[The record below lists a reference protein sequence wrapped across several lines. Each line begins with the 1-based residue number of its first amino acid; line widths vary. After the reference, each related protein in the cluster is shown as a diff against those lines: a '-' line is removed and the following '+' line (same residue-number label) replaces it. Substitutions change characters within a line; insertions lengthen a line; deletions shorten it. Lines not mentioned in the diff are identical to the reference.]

1 MSGSTVYLHDC
12 MKELLLSGIDR
23 VSHVT
28 FFVEKEGMV
37 RIPFNE
43 FVRLT
48 DDIRVNAKVLGDIQR
63 LLGIFGDKFCFVYN
77 DGSIGYI
84 YAKTDKETDEYY
96 GMVTIDPVGEN
107 TRWESYN
114 DEHKRSVIRKIL
126 HL

>member
-12 MKELLLSGIDR
+12 MKELLLSGIDK

-48 DDIRVNAKVLGDIQR
+48 DDIRVNTKVLGDIQR
-63 LLGIFGDKFCFVYN
+63 ILAIFGDNFCFVYN
-77 DGSIGYI
+77 DGSIRYI
-84 YAKTDKETDEYY
+84 YAVDKEADGYY

-107 TRWESYN
+107 TRWDSYN
-114 DEHKRSVIRKIL
+114 DERKRSVIRKIL

>member
-12 MKELLLSGIDR
+12 MKELLLSGIDE

-48 DDIRVNAKVLGDIQR
+48 DDIRVNTKVLGDIQR
-63 LLGIFGDKFCFVYN
+63 LLGIFGDNFCFVYD
-77 DGSIGYI
+77 DGSIRYI
-84 YAKTDKETDEYY
+84 YAVDKEADEYY
-96 GMVTIDPVGEN
+96 GMVTIDPVGES
-107 TRWESYN
+107 TRWDSYD

>member
-1 MSGSTVYLHDC
+1 MSESTVYLHDC
-12 MKELLLSGIDR
+12 MKELLLSGIDN

-28 FFVEKEGMV
+28 FFVGKEGMV
-37 RIPFNE
+37 RIAFNE

-63 LLGIFGDKFCFVYN
+63 LLGIFGDNFCFVYN
-77 DGSIGYI
+77 DGSIRYI
-84 YAKTDKETDEYY
+84 YAVDKEADEYY

-107 TRWESYN
+107 TRWDSYN
-114 DEHKRSVIRKIL
+114 DERKKSVIRKLL